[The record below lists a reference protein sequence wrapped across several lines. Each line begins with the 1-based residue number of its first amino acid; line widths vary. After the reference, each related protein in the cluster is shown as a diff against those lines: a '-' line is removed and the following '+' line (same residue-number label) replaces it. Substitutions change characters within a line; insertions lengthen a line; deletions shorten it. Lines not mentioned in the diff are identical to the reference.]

1 MKRRDKLSV
10 TYALIVAA
18 FCCTVVGVLLRIR
31 TLEFYII
38 PWICLMSGIVLYPT
52 RRD

>member
-1 MKRRDKLSV
+1 MKRRDKLNV

-18 FCCTVVGVLLRIR
+18 FCCTAAGVLFRIR
-31 TLEFYII
+31 TLEFYLI